1 VNSNGVR
8 TMRLSLARTWHDIE
22 VNQLEHTS

>member
-1 VNSNGVR
+1 
-8 TMRLSLARTWHDIE
+8 MRLSLARTWHGIE